1 MKLLI
6 WDFDGTLAFREGLWS
21 SAVAEVARA
30 HIPGCQVAR
39 EDFLPHLQSGFPWHS
54 PELPH
59 PHITSAQDWWQHLSP
74 VIAGALVKGTGMPAR
89 QAEKLVP
96 VVRATF
102 VDPRHWALFDDVLP
116 CLEALTEA
124 GWTHVVL
131 SNHVPE
137 LPLLIEAL
145 GLTPHM
151 AQVFNSA
158 TLGYEK
164 PHPESFG
171 TVLGAFPDAAR
182 AVMVGDDYAVDV
194 QGAEAVGLSAI
205 LVRKANA
212 GATAFHESLAS
223 LAPVLAQAGA

>member
-30 HIPGCQVAR
+30 HIPGCQAAR
-39 EDFLPHLQSGFPWHS
+39 EDFLSHLQSGFPWHS

-59 PHITSAQDWWQHLSP
+59 THIASAEEWWQQLSP
-74 VIAGALVKGTGMPAR
+74 VIAGALVKVAGIPAR
-89 QAEKLVP
+89 QAEQLVP
-96 VVRATF
+96 AVRTAF

-116 CLEALTEA
+116 CLQALTEA

-151 AQVFNSA
+151 AQVFSSA

-164 PHPESFG
+164 PHPKTFG
-171 TVLGAFPDAAR
+171 AVLGAFPDAAR
-182 AVMVGDDYAVDV
+182 AVMVGDNYAADV
-194 QGAEAVGLSAI
+194 QGAEAMGLSAI
-205 LVRKANA
+205 LVRRSNA
-212 GATAFHESLAS
+212 GATAFHESLTS
-223 LAPVLAQAGA
+223 LAPVLIHAAA